1 MPIRVF
7 ASSTETVSGE
17 LASKAKSAILIEAS
31 TGKVLYEKNSHEK
44 LAPASMTKM
53 MSMLLILEH
62 IESGALSWD
71 DMVTA
76 SENAS
81 SMGGSQILL
90 ETGEQMSVRD
100 LFKGVAIGSGNDAV
114 VALAEAVSGTVDTFV
129 EEMNAKA
136 KELGLNDT
144 LFQNPHGLDSENH
157 YSSAYD
163 MAMIAMELVKHEE
176 VLEFTSTYEDYLR
189 KGTDREFWLVNTNRL
204 VKFNPIV
211 DGLKTGYTTGA
222 GYCLTATGLKND
234 MRLIATVMGEETITD
249 RSNEVTSLLDYGYAN
264 YKVDKLI
271 DSNTV
276 IDTVSLDLASQNL
289 NIVAKE
295 DLSRLSKKTDKLG
308 EITYQLNM
316 SSIKLP
322 LKKGDTVGNVD
333 IYLDGKKVET
343 VDVTVL
349 EDTSKVS
356 FGNLFMRYLKDIMQG
371 KMIVS

>member
-1 MPIRVF
+1 V
-7 ASSTETVSGE
+7 
-17 LASKAKSAILIEAS
+17 
-31 TGKVLYEKNSHEK
+31 
-44 LAPASMTKM
+44 
-53 MSMLLILEH
+53 
-62 IESGALSWD
+62 
-71 DMVTA
+71 
-76 SENAS
+76 
-81 SMGGSQILL
+81 
-90 ETGEQMSVRD
+90 
-100 LFKGVAIGSGNDAV
+100 
-114 VALAEAVSGTVDTFV
+114 
-129 EEMNAKA
+129 
-136 KELGLNDT
+136 
-144 LFQNPHGLDSENH
+144 
-157 YSSAYD
+157 
-163 MAMIAMELVKHEE
+163 